1 MQRAGDRA
9 ADRRDI
15 SLPRGRAS
23 GHTWMRQPDAWC
35 SATGSVSSIPST
47 LVNSDSPGSIRAR
60 SMTDRLGRSQA
71 PFILYLA
78 LSNSAN
84 DLSTLDSP
92 FSCIQLANIIT
103 PGDKSVTASSQYQ
116 LYGL

>member
-1 MQRAGDRA
+1 MLGV
-9 ADRRDI
+9 RRPVVC
-15 SLPRGRAS
+15 LPF
-23 GHTWMRQPDAWC
+23 H
-35 SATGSVSSIPST
+35 IPST
-47 LVNSDSPGSIRAR
+47 LVNSDIPGPFRAR
-60 SMTDRLGRSQA
+60 SMTNQLGRSQA

-103 PGDKSVTASSQYQ
+103 PGDENVAASSQYQ